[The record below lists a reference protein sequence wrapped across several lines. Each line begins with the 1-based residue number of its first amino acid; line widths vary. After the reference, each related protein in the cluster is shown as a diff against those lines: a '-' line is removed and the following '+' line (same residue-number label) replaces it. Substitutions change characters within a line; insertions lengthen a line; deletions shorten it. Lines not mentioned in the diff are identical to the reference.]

1 MTESLYKSIKKFDG
15 KKLGSGI
22 HWYCGG
28 CNGKVCELLK
38 GIGGIKEK
46 QELLERDIEEIK
58 KELINIRGG
67 MISNSVKKEE
77 LMVEVRKE
85 IAEGAQAFA
94 EGNKEMKTEAGR
106 KKEDEREVQIQV
118 NEMLERDKSKLNLV
132 IMGVSED
139 ETEGEGDE
147 EKVQKMLDE
156 LLERE
161 RVKYSLIGR
170 VGKKG
175 TRETA
180 IRPIRIKIETIENKG
195 KILKK
200 ARNLKEI
207 EEYRKVYI
215 VPDMTRKQQEEDKTL
230 RDKVKE
236 FRAKGM
242 EGVRIQRG
250 NVGERLRVRR
260 RWCIKERNEA
270 RSIPVT
276 QRKNK
281 R

>member
-1 MTESLYKSIKKFDG
+1 
-15 KKLGSGI
+15 
-22 HWYCGG
+22 
-28 CNGKVCELLK
+28 
-38 GIGGIKEK
+38 
-46 QELLERDIEEIK
+46 
-58 KELINIRGG
+58 
-67 MISNSVKKEE
+67 
-77 LMVEVRKE
+77 
-85 IAEGAQAFA
+85 
-94 EGNKEMKTEAGR
+94 
-106 KKEDEREVQIQV
+106 
-118 NEMLERDKSKLNLV
+118 MLERDKRKLNLV
-132 IMGVSED
+132 IMGVLED

-147 EKVQKMLDE
+147 EKVQKLLDE

-207 EEYRKVYI
+207 EEFKRVYI

-236 FRAKGM
+236 FRANGM
-242 EGVRIQRG
+242 EGVRM
-250 NVGERLRVRR
+250 N
-260 RWCIKERNEA
+260 
-270 RSIPVT
+270 S
-276 QRKNK
+276 K
-281 R
+281 RECSGKG